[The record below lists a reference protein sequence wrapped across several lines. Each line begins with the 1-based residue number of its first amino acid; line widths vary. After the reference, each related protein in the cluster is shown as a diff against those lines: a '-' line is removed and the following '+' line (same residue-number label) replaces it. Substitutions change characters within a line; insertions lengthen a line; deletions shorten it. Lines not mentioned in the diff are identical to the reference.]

1 MLVIICMVLCGY
13 CQKNVRPKMY
23 LKWKDFVRGLGI
35 FYLIYSITKIPQCPN
50 CNFPMPRR
58 AWVFAIQPTKYLV
71 KLARISILQLTQF
84 NDRIISASRM
94 SYLNR
99 KSDLSEHSASM
110 NAYLTTSLYMTAN
123 EDSISSGLKGY
134 TFRK

>member
-1 MLVIICMVLCGY
+1 MVLCGY
-13 CQKNVRPKMY
+13 CQKNVKPKMY
-23 LKWKDFVRGLGI
+23 FIWKGFICGLGI
-35 FYLIYSITKIPQCPN
+35 FYLIHSIAKIPQCPN

-58 AWVFAIQPTKYLV
+58 AWVFAIHFPQIIE
-71 KLARISILQLTQF
+71 LARLAKMSVLQLTQF
-84 NDRIISASRM
+84 KDRIISASQK

-110 NAYLTTSLYMTAN
+110 NAYLTTSLYMTTN
-123 EDSISSGLKGY
+123 EDSGSSGLKGY